1 MSETEHVQVAAVALM
16 FFDGERQ
23 DDDVTMSGTSTMW
36 ISLDMTCAA
45 TLREQLLGLLGD
57 PTSESILPKL
67 AAETIAEFVPWPG
80 MVKFD
85 QDDS

>member
-1 MSETEHVQVAAVALM
+1 MSETEHAQVAAVALM
-16 FFDGERQ
+16 FFDGERTG
-23 DDDVTMSGTSTMW
+23 DDVTMAGTSAVW
-36 ISLDMTCAA
+36 ITLDMTCAA
-45 TLREQLLGLLGD
+45 TLREQLRGLLGD
-57 PTSESILPKL
+57 PSSESILPKL

>member
-1 MSETEHVQVAAVALM
+1 MSEVEHAQIACVALM

-23 DDDVTMSGTSTMW
+23 GDEVTMSGTSTMW
-36 ISLDMTCAA
+36 TTLDMTCAS

-57 PTSESILPKL
+57 PSSESILPKL
-67 AAETIAEFVPWPG
+67 AGETIARFVPWPG
-80 MVKFD
+80 MVKLD